1 MLKIKIFSIAISL
14 ILVAS
19 AFCGV
24 TMASFA
30 IDMTANKTIIILPG
44 LFASGLY
51 NTENNEPVWDPFYD
65 LDLKFSDIM
74 DETGA
79 LTIDKFI
86 GDLLKAESFQDHL
99 DRLVLNDCYGTPDSL
114 FNLIAMNE
122 DGTPEVP
129 TVKRVPWTEDGGR
142 LRYGVA
148 NAQKGMYQ
156 YLNQLYG
163 RNYFVQV
170 YNYDFRDD
178 VRKVGKELEEYIN
191 GQGYE
196 EVILVAH
203 SNGGVVASSYLARSE
218 ANRQKV
224 KKFISYNV
232 PFLGSFAAISII
244 ENLDGMVGGL
254 GEVLPAALSGLVEDV
269 FDRQFKK
276 IANMWTVYQLLPS
289 FDMLTNTFMDETAA
303 IYIKENPQGK
313 PNEENDNPYVKLE
326 FDNDEELWDFY
337 CSRPWAKM
345 SNGELRP
352 AMVEWLDY
360 KRSIFVDNGS
370 GERVHVSRLV
380 DTTYFNG
387 EGKSNVCQLYM
398 YEDEFGAL
406 KVDEDLTV
414 RTTHG
419 DGTVPAVSG
428 TAGSTDT
435 NRFKQFVG
443 FDHYGVVVNYD
454 LVASE
459 LTKQAIDE
467 YLKNNQSYMDKIF

>member
-1 MLKIKIFSIAISL
+1 MLKIKILSIAISL

-30 IDMTANKTIIILPG
+30 IDMTTNKTIIILPG

-51 NTENNEPVWDPFYD
+51 NTENDEPVWDPFYD
-65 LDLKFSDIM
+65 MDLKFSDIM

-86 GDLLKAESFQDHL
+86 GDLLKTQSFQDEL
-99 DRLVLNDCYGTPDSL
+99 DKLVLNDCYGTPDSL
-114 FNLIAMNE
+114 FNLIGMNE

-148 NAQKGMYQ
+148 NAQKGMYEF
-156 YLNQLYG
+156 LKKEYG

-170 YNYDFRDD
+170 YNYDFRAD
-178 VRKVGKELEEYIN
+178 VRKVGFELEEYIN
-191 GQGYE
+191 EQGYE

-232 PFLGSFAAISII
+232 PFLGSFAAITII
-244 ENLDGMVGGL
+244 ENLNGMVDGL
-254 GEVLPAALSGLVEDV
+254 GEVLPSWMSGMVEEI
-269 FDRQFKK
+269 FNNQFKK

-289 FDMLTNTFMDETAA
+289 FDMLTTTFMDETAA
-303 IYIKENPQGK
+303 IYIKENPQGLA
-313 PNEENDNPYVKLE
+313 NEDNTNPYVKQVFE
-326 FDNDEELWDFY
+326 NDEDLWDFY

-345 SNGELRP
+345 SNNELRP
-352 AMVEWLDY
+352 AMAEWLDF
-360 KRSIFVDNGS
+360 KRSIFVETATG
-370 GERVHVSRLV
+370 RKHVSELV

-387 EGKSNVCQLYM
+387 EGGKLNVCQLYM

-406 KVDEDLTV
+406 KVDEERTV

-419 DGTVPAVSG
+419 DGTVPAISG
-428 TAGSTDT
+428 TAGSTDA

-454 LVASE
+454 KVASE